1 MNSSTAMPRVTR
13 QTRAA
18 RAARALASLPAATL
32 HERGGDARLD
42 AALALAELAVN
53 GGADA
58 LDRVCAHVARACAVD
73 VCSLYV
79 REEPVR
85 DPAAPAARPAAAA
98 AEEERDE
105 LILRAT
111 RGLPRRAVG
120 TVHIPVG
127 EGLTGAAAACA
138 RPVSV
143 AALDTDARN
152 FAVAGLGE
160 ERFPA
165 LCAIPLI
172 ESGRVIAV
180 LVVQRRE
187 RRAWSADEVA
197 RLASLSAV
205 VLVVLIRV
213 RETQRLE
220 AHRASELAA
229 GGICIR
235 GAGVGTG
242 VGVGPAYVVA
252 GPSGAYTPSN
262 TAAFA
267 KACPIDRGAERARL
281 EHALVEARADLAA
294 LVVPALR
301 RLQPG
306 PALRALLGYSQLL
319 EDSRLEDAAMDEI
332 QRGAPAEVALERVAR
347 TYARVLGGSDDAH
360 LRDRADDFDEAIGR
374 VFDRLGGIGAAPSAP
389 LGSILVA
396 TRLSMGGALA
406 AYSRRPSG
414 LLTETPAT
422 AASANLLATL
432 GVPVVASAIGALA
445 FIRGGDT
452 LMVDAEAGHVLVRPS
467 RAQIADA
474 RRRRRASRT
483 ASGSGSNTPHEAGN
497 A

>member
-1 MNSSTAMPRVTR
+1 MPRLTR
-13 QTRAA
+13 QT
-18 RAARALASLPAATL
+18 RAARALASLPAATTL

-79 REEPVR
+79 REMQV
-85 DPAAPAARPAAAA
+85 DDSG
-98 AEEERDE
+98 ERDV
-105 LILRAT
+105 LVLRAT

-120 TVHIPVG
+120 AVQMPVG
-127 EGLTGAAAACA
+127 EGLTGAAAAFA

-143 AALDTDARN
+143 AELDVDARN

-165 LCAIPLI
+165 LCAVPLI

-187 RRAWSADEVA
+187 RRTWSADEVA

-220 AHRASELAA
+220 AHRASELSA
-229 GGICIR
+229 GGICVR
-235 GAGVGTG
+235 GTGVASG
-242 VGVGPAYVVA
+242 VGVGPAYVTA
-252 GPSGAYTPSN
+252 APSGAYTPSN
-262 TAAFA
+262 SAAFA
-267 KACPIDRGAERARL
+267 KACPVDREGEKRRL
-281 EHALVEARADLAA
+281 GQALVEARADLAA
-294 LVVPALR
+294 LVMPALR
-301 RLQPG
+301 RLPPG
-306 PALRALLGYSQLL
+306 RPALRSLLGYSQLL
-319 EDSRLEDAAMDEI
+319 EDSRLEEAAMDEI

-347 TYARVLGGSDDAH
+347 TYARVLGAAEDAH
-360 LRDRADDFDEAIGR
+360 LRERADDFDEAIGR
-374 VFDRLGGIGAAPSAP
+374 VFDRLGGIGAAPAAP

-414 LLTETPAT
+414 MVVTDTPAS
-422 AASANLLATL
+422 ASSAQLLAEL
-432 GVPVVASAIGALA
+432 GVPIVAGAQGALA

-452 LMVDAEAGHVLVRPS
+452 LLVDADAGHVLIRPS

-474 RRRRRASRT
+474 RRRRRAAARSAT
-483 ASGSGSNTPHEAGN
+483 
-497 A
+497 